1 MEIFIIVIS
10 ITGAVS
16 SGILAIL
23 SILRGR
29 TKILRFVIPIITVVI
44 FTIVPILITRV
55 DSVTRDF
62 LSHEVLPWLGFV
74 AGFSAFSIW
83 SQFKEED
90 NNRFELG
97 LLGFLIMPLLPM
109 LTSLSI
115 VSGSWYD
122 TPRILYA
129 IAHIY
134 LDLLLA
140 GGAYFVSLLL
150 LLIIDAF
157 VKCQR
162 KQKQIY
168 SD

>member
-1 MEIFIIVIS
+1 MEIIIIVIS
-10 ITGAVS
+10 ISGAVI

-23 SILRGR
+23 STLRG
-29 TKILRFVIPIITVVI
+29 KKEVLRFVVPILLVII
-44 FTIVPILITRV
+44 FTCVPILITCI
-55 DSVTRDF
+55 DSATRDS

-83 SQFKEED
+83 SQFKEE
-90 NNRFELG
+90 NNSGFQFG

-115 VSGSWYD
+115 ISGSWHD

-129 IAHIY
+129 ISHIY

-140 GGAYFVSLLL
+140 GGAYFVSLVL

-157 VKCQR
+157 IKCQR
-162 KQKQIY
+162 KQKQIH